1 MRSARGP
8 GGPVPGSRRSGF
20 PAGCGV
26 PAFRFPG
33 RLRGPGVPVS
43 RPVAGARPP
52 VHNQPFE
59 WPEYAIP
66 ATGKGSAALSG

>member
-1 MRSARGP
+1 MRPVRGP
-8 GGPVPGSRRSGF
+8 GGPVAGSRRSGF
-20 PAGCGV
+20 PAG
-26 PAFRFPG
+26 R
-33 RLRGPGVPVS
+33 
-43 RPVAGARPP
+43 GARPP